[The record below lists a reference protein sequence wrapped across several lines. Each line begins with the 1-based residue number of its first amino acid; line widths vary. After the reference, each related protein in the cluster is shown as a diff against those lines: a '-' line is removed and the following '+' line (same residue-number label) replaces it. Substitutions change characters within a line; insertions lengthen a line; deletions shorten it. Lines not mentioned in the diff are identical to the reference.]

1 MLKMDPM
8 TLFGRKIAVKKT
20 GKKNTVL
27 SSVYMLICSAC
38 KGVLVLVDF
47 HMYAPNGSHRY
58 SHPFSIFIKI
68 GVLLRKKCLFISL
81 VKKHFSPLYNV
92 YVNGRKDDF
101 CCDVNRFLTVCQLF
115 RVFI

>member
-1 MLKMDPM
+1 MDPM

-68 GVLLRKKCLFISL
+68 GVLLRKKG
-81 VKKHFSPLYNV
+81 VKNV
-92 YVNGRKDDF
+92 YLLAWSKSTF
-101 CCDVNRFLTVCQLF
+101 PPCTMYM
-115 RVFI
+115 